1 MVKENANE
9 VLAAWETSS
18 QYWNKHQA
26 LIEKM
31 YATLSRALI
40 EDARIGPGQAVLDVG
55 GGSGEPSLTIA
66 PIVGESGSVTYTD
79 PAAGMVNSAR
89 VEAERRGL
97 GNIRFHQCPA
107 EHLSFSDDLFDAAVS
122 RLSVMFFPDVLA
134 GLREILRVVKP
145 GGYVSFVVWAAREVN
160 PFFSVVTEVL
170 DRFVQADAEDEDAP
184 GAFRFAKP
192 GKLTKALQKAGAVE
206 VRERELEFMIEA
218 PINVN
223 RFWELRTEM
232 SDTFRSKLKKLVPDQ
247 VAAIRYTVQKA
258 VAGYFKTGGMSF
270 PAKVLVV
277 TGKKPKRPGARVN
290 RANGL

>member
-1 MVKENANE
+1 MNMAKDTANE

-26 LIEKM
+26 LIERM

-66 PIVGESGSVTYTD
+66 QIVGELGSVTYSD
-79 PAAGMVNSAR
+79 PAAGMVKSAR
-89 VEAERRGL
+89 AEAVRRGL

-107 EHLSFSDDLFDAAVS
+107 EQLPFSDNLFDAAVS
-122 RLSVMFFPDVLA
+122 RLSVMFFPDVSA
-134 GLREILRVVKP
+134 GLREMLRVVKA
-145 GGYVSFVVWAAREVN
+145 GGY
-160 PFFSVVTEVL
+160 VVTEVL

-184 GAFRFAKP
+184 GAFRFARP
-192 GKLTKALQKAGAVE
+192 GKLTKALQKAGAAE
-206 VRERELEFMIEA
+206 VTERELAFMIEA
-218 PINVN
+218 PINVE

-258 VAGYFKTGGMSF
+258 VASYFKAGGMSF
-270 PAKVLVV
+270 PAQVLVV
-277 TGKKPKRPGARVN
+277 TGRKPGSA
-290 RANGL
+290 G